1 MFTCTFSSNYALIE
15 LDKTDLLFKIFPIY
29 VYTAQSSNMG
39 NTVGTSHDQ
48 ANTKGLHNSFSNSL
62 HFISV
67 IQEIDEDEG
76 YDSIASK
83 NNSEADQS
91 GMK

>member
-1 MFTCTFSSNYALIE
+1 
-15 LDKTDLLFKIFPIY
+15 
-29 VYTAQSSNMG
+29 MG

>member
-15 LDKTDLLFKIFPIY
+15 LDKTDLLLKIFAIY
-29 VYTAQSSNMG
+29 IQSSIMG

-48 ANTKGLHNSFSNSL
+48 ANTKGLHNRFSNSL

>member
-15 LDKTDLLFKIFPIY
+15 LDKTDLLFKIK
-29 VYTAQSSNMG
+29 MG

>member
-29 VYTAQSSNMG
+29 IQSSNMG

-48 ANTKGLHNSFSNSL
+48 ANTKGLRNSFSNSL

>member
-29 VYTAQSSNMG
+29 IQSPNMG